1 MYNVSAMPVTQKA
14 IGILNPLAVVLSAAT
29 AWHSMRAE
37 FLAALLLTAYSA
49 AGLAQEDGSAD
60 DELIDPRGTWNCIFY
75 GNPALGD
82 ERVLLSFAPDQ
93 STLMAKPSEDEARPW
108 IPLSRW
114 EMENDF
120 LSFTDSRSGRE
131 FQANLRRSTLGG
143 EWRTLNLLGGWW
155 CSEARENV
163 DLSIFSDEQEPSS
176 AMLVPLITAV
186 TATPSYPRQAIREA
200 IEGRVVLCFEV
211 DPDGEVRNPEFIE
224 LSDEIFRA
232 ASLDA
237 LMSSRYQPWPVRDDA
252 ALRPA
257 CRSFV
262 YSLEYAF

>member
-1 MYNVSAMPVTQKA
+1 MRVTQTA
-14 IGILNPLAVVLSAAT
+14 TSLLDREALVLSAAI
-29 AWHSMRAE
+29 ARHGMRAKI
-37 FLAALLLTAYSA
+37 LAALLLTAYSA
-49 AGLAQEDGSAD
+49 AGLAQEEDGSAD

-93 STLMAKPSEDEARPW
+93 STLIAKPSEDEARPW
-108 IPLSRW
+108 APLSRW
-114 EMENDF
+114 QVEDDF

-155 CSEARENV
+155 CSEARERV
-163 DLSIFSDEQEPSS
+163 DLGIFADEQEPSP
-176 AMLVPLITAV
+176 AMMVPLVTAV
-186 TATPSYPRQAIREA
+186 TATPTYPRQAIREA
-200 IEGRVVLCFEV
+200 IEGRVVICFEV
-211 DPDGEVRNPEFIE
+211 DSSGEVRNPEFIE
-224 LSDEIFRA
+224 LSDDIFRA
-232 ASLDA
+232 ASLDS
-237 LMSSRYQPWPVRDDA
+237 LMSSRYQPWPDRGDA

>member
-1 MYNVSAMPVTQKA
+1 MPVTQKA
-14 IGILNPLAVVLSAAT
+14 TSFLKRQALVLSAAS
-29 AWHSMRAE
+29 ARHSMRAKV
-37 FLAALLLTAYSA
+37 LAALLLTAYTA
-49 AGLAQEDGSAD
+49 VCLAQDDRSAD
-60 DELIDPRGTWNCIFY
+60 GELIDPRGTWNCILY

-114 EMENDF
+114 QVEKDL

-131 FQANLRRSTLGG
+131 FQASLRRSTLGG

-163 DLSIFSDEQEPSS
+163 DLSLFADEQEQSP
-176 AMLVPLITAV
+176 AMLVPLVTAV
-186 TATPSYPRQAIREA
+186 AATPAYPRQAIREA
-200 IEGRVVLCFEV
+200 IEGRVVICFEV
-211 DPDGEVRNPEFIE
+211 DSSGEVHNPEFIE

-237 LMSSRYQPWPVRDDA
+237 LMSSRYRPWPEPDDA

>member
-1 MYNVSAMPVTQKA
+1 M
-14 IGILNPLAVVLSAAT
+14 SAAIDRPG
-29 AWHSMRAE
+29 MRAKI
-37 FLAALLLTAYSA
+37 LAALLLTAYSA
-49 AGLAQEDGSAD
+49 AGLAQEGRSTD
-60 DELIDPRGTWNCIFY
+60 DDLIDPRGTWNCIFY

-108 IPLSRW
+108 VPLSRW
-114 EMENDF
+114 QVEDDF

-131 FQANLRRSTLGG
+131 FQADLRRSTLGG

-155 CSEARENV
+155 CSEARERV
-163 DLSIFSDEQEPSS
+163 DLGIFADEQKPSP
-176 AMLVPLITAV
+176 AMMVPLVIAV

-200 IEGRVVLCFEV
+200 IEGRVVICFEV
-211 DPDGEVRNPEFIE
+211 DPSGEVRNPEFIE
-224 LSDEIFRA
+224 LSDDIFRA
-232 ASLDA
+232 ASLDS
-237 LMSSRYQPWPVRDDA
+237 LMSSRYQPWTDRGAA

-262 YSLEYAF
+262 FSLEYAF